1 MISTRYAW
9 AAAALLAVALVPTA
23 IHVYGAPGPLQ
34 AGGLQKL
41 LPARLEGFGQPRDGG
56 HSARWTL
63 SQFGTRDFVTRR
75 YPDFD
80 GGNGLELFAAR
91 AWDAK
96 KLFHF
101 PDTALVRS
109 SGNKT
114 DDRMIEIRVAGAAV
128 PARQLEFSAS
138 QRRILALYVLF
149 YGERPVA
156 RPVRFQMGLLP
167 ELMFGTREPMT
178 MIFVRADATETS
190 REIVE
195 TRLHNLLAAASE
207 AFLNAR

>member
-23 IHVYGAPGPLQ
+23 IHVYGAPEPLQ
-34 AGGLQKL
+34 ADGLAKR
-41 LPARLEGFGQPRDGG
+41 LPARLEGFGAPRDGG
-56 HSARWTL
+56 RSVRFTL
-63 SQFGTRDFVTRR
+63 GQFGTRDFVTRR
-75 YPDFD
+75 YPDSAAGD
-80 GGNGLELFAAR
+80 GLELFAAR

-109 SGNKT
+109 GDKT
-114 DDRMIEIRVAGAAV
+114 EDRLIEIRVAGGTV
-128 PARQLEFSAS
+128 PARLLEFTAS
-138 QRRILALYVLF
+138 ERRILALYALF

-156 RPVRFQMGLLP
+156 RPVRFQVGLLP

-178 MIFVRADATETS
+178 LIFVRADATETS
-190 REIVE
+190 REVVE